1 MRSLANTLYLDSTER
16 RPKRPRLRRRDP
28 SQSVSSLTQNDRKK
42 AVEVMKDIYE
52 SGDADDSS
60 REQFGELQRMLMLNI
75 KAEIQAVD
83 DFGDITDW
91 LDEALCN
98 S

>member
-1 MRSLANTLYLDSTER
+1 
-16 RPKRPRLRRRDP
+16 
-28 SQSVSSLTQNDRKK
+28 
-42 AVEVMKDIYE
+42 VEVMKDIYE